1 MGEGL
6 GAGGHATRRQTS
18 QRVCRRFVPTGC
30 KKFFVHGGTS
40 PIAKLARTRH
50 LRCALRDRGRSFGI
64 DATGPAA
71 AKPRRGK
78 GAPSRRRQ
86 WQVHMPAVGKF
97 EIARRH
103 SQAPACAAAAFVP
116 TGNRL
121 GRRPV
126 CELTELIRTSSIVA
140 SDINRAINDV
150 RATTV
155 PRTRARSC
163 ECRGQLWKDGE
174 SLPSPSRIFPTWA
187 NLDCPNSGEPEFGW
201 GGWPHAAKFTQAA

>member
-103 SQAPACAAAAFVP
+103 SQAPACAAAAFDDVAACP
-116 TGNRL
+116 REIDWAGDRFASLLNSFEPPRLLQATSTARSMTCERQPFREPAQGAVNVVDSCGKTGNPSPAQVGYFRL
-121 GRRPV
+121 G
-126 CELTELIRTSSIVA
+126 
-140 SDINRAINDV
+140 
-150 RATTV
+150 
-155 PRTRARSC
+155 
-163 ECRGQLWKDGE
+163 
-174 SLPSPSRIFPTWA
+174 PT
-187 NLDCPNSGEPEFGW
+187 
-201 GGWPHAAKFTQAA
+201 